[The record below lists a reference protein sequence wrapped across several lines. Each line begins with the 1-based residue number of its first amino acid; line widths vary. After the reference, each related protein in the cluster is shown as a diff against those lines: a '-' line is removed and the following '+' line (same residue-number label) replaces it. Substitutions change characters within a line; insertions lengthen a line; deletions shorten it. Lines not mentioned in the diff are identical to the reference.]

1 MCYERF
7 RFEERDLSREWLV
20 NRKRCWEIE
29 TLRNRERDTEQ
40 EKELSRK
47 RASGE
52 KRRQEASR
60 DTDLRTLGVGCQA
73 ARIGLNMFKLSATG
87 RCPQ

>member
-29 TLRNRERDTEQ
+29 TLRNREREIQSKRKNCHEKERQ
-40 EKELSRK
+40 EKRGVK
-47 RASGE
+47 RH
-52 KRRQEASR
+52 QEIQI
-60 DTDLRTLGVGCQA
+60 LG
-73 ARIGLNMFKLSATG
+73 
-87 RCPQ
+87 P

>member
-29 TLRNRERDTEQ
+29 TLRNRERERYRARERTVT
-40 EKELSRK
+40 KKSVRRK
-47 RASGE
+47 
-52 KRRQEASR
+52 EASR
-60 DTDLRTLGVGCQA
+60 GIKRY
-73 ARIGLNMFKLSATG
+73 RS
-87 RCPQ
+87 